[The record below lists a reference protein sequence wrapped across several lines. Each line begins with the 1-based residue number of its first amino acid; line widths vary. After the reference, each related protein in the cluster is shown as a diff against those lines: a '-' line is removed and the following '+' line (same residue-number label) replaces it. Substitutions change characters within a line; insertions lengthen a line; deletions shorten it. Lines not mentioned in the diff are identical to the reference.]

1 MLWKWPRKDQ
11 ESQGPRPLSL
21 RPVPVFW
28 LLLFLRILFISLT
41 TILYFPTTCHSSSS
55 ETQEPGNVSKC
66 HLNSDPHL
74 QHRHRTRGAPSRKA
88 MPGKGRQSDS
98 VRPSL
103 CVPALLGLWTSIRPE
118 YINFRASC
126 GQTWCCTC
134 SPNEGFDV
142 DLAGCIGSLPLIMG
156 SQWQIAPHQTPFHLQ
171 VVLRH
176 DCRGKY
182 LGRLYAFRPNEK
194 QVNES
199 YFVAFAMRKWLAQ
212 RKEIYILQTLWI
224 FWTPVVYIRAEG

>member
-1 MLWKWPRKDQ
+1 MRHKNLEMSASAIWTLILTYNTGTEQ
-11 ESQGPRPLSL
+11 EGLHEGKQ
-21 RPVPVFW
+21 
-28 LLLFLRILFISLT
+28 
-41 TILYFPTTCHSSSS
+41 C
-55 ETQEPGNVSKC
+55 Q
-66 HLNSDPHL
+66 
-74 QHRHRTRGAPSRKA
+74 
-88 MPGKGRQSDS
+88 GKGGNTDS

-103 CVPALLGLWTSIRPE
+103 CVPALLGLWTLIRPE

-134 SPNEGFDV
+134 SSNEGFDV
-142 DLAGCIGSLPLIMG
+142 DLAGCIGSLPLIME
-156 SQWQIAPHQTPFHLQ
+156 SQWQIVPHQTPFHLQ
-171 VVLRH
+171 VVLQH

-194 QVNES
+194 QVNER